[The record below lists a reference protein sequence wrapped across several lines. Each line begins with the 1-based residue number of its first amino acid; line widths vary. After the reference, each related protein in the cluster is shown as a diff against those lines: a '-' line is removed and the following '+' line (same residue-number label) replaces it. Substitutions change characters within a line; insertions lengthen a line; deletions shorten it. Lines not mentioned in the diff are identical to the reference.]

1 MIIAV
6 VGLGYVGAP
15 LAVELGK
22 HFDIIGFDTNH
33 ERIIQLREGF
43 DRTGEIIKAEFVE
56 ARITYTIDPADLRTA
71 DLIIVTVPTPVGEA
85 NVPDLTAVKLATTM
99 VGTFMKRGT
108 TVVFESTVYPG
119 VSEEVCVP
127 ILERTSKLNWKEGFW
142 VGYSPER
149 INPGDR
155 VHTLTTTTKIVAGDT
170 DRTLN
175 LLDEVYSKITRT
187 YRATTIKVAEAAKVI
202 ENTQRDVNIALVN
215 ELSQIFNRLKVDT
228 NDVIDAAA
236 SKWNFQPFRPGLVGG
251 HCISVDPYYLSH
263 KAATQGFIADVILSA
278 REVNDSMTAF
288 VASQLILLMAQ
299 QRMLGDF
306 AVVTIIGCTFK
317 ENVTDI
323 RNSKVFAVMDQLKA
337 YNLILQLVDTHADPR
352 EVKHEYGIVINA
364 ETLHPAN
371 AVIVAV
377 PHDDMV
383 AGWDD
388 IMKYGKDNDPLVV
401 LDLKAKLDRSTRPT
415 KVELWRP

>member
-22 HFDIIGFDTNH
+22 NFQVIGFDTNPD
-33 ERIIQLREGF
+33 RVMQLREGF
-43 DRTGEIIKAEFVE
+43 DHTGEIVRAEFQHSN
-56 ARITYTIDPADLRTA
+56 ITYTVDPADLGTA
-71 DLIIVTVPTPVGEA
+71 SIIIVTVPTPVGEA

-99 VGTFMKRGT
+99 VGTFMQRDT

-119 VSEEVCVP
+119 VTEEICVP
-127 ILERTSKLNWKEGFW
+127 ILERTSKYKWKESFW

-155 VHTLTTTTKIVAGDT
+155 VHTLTTTTKIVAGDC
-170 DRTLN
+170 DKTLD
-175 LLDEVYSKITRT
+175 LLDSIYSRVTQV
-187 YRATTIKVAEAAKVI
+187 YRAATIKVAEAAKVI

-215 ELSQIFNRLKVDT
+215 ELSQIFNRLGVDT

-236 SKWNFQPFRPGLVGG
+236 SKWNFQSFRPGLVGG

-278 REVNDSMTAF
+278 REVNDSMAAF

-299 QRMLGDF
+299 QRMLGQF

-323 RNSKVFAVMDQLKA
+323 RNSKVFDVMELLKA

-352 EVKHEYGIVINA
+352 QVKHEYGVVINP
-364 ETLHPAN
+364 EQLHPAD

-383 AGWDD
+383 NGWDD
-388 IMKYGKDNDPLVV
+388 IMKYGKPNGHLVV
-401 LDLKAKLDRSTRPT
+401 LDLKAKLDRLSQPT

>member
-1 MIIAV
+1 MKIAI

-22 HFDIIGFDTNH
+22 HFDVLGFDTN
-33 ERIIQLREGF
+33 EDRVMQLRERF
-43 DRTGEIIKAEFVE
+43 DHTGEIVKAEFE
-56 ARITYTIDPADLRTA
+56 DSRILYTIDPADLNEA

-99 VGTFMKRGT
+99 VGTFMKKDT
-108 TVVFESTVYPG
+108 TIVFESTVYPG
-119 VSEEVCVP
+119 VTEEICVP
-127 ILERTSKLNWKEGFW
+127 ILQRTSKFKWKESFW

-155 VHTLTTTTKIVAGDT
+155 VHTLTTTTKIVAGDCAK
-170 DRTLN
+170 TLD
-175 LLDEVYSKITRT
+175 LLDDVYGHITQT
-187 YRATTIKVAEAAKVI
+187 YRAKTIKVAEAAKVI

-215 ELSQIFNRLKVDT
+215 ELAQIFNRLGVDT

-263 KAATQGFIADVILSA
+263 KAATEGFIADVILASRA
-278 REVNDSMTAF
+278 VNDSMAAF
-288 VASQLILLMAQ
+288 IASQLILLMAQ
-299 QRMLGDF
+299 QRMLGNF

-317 ENVTDI
+317 ENVKDI
-323 RNSKVFAVMDQLKA
+323 RNSKVFDVIEQLKK
-337 YNLILQLVDTHADPR
+337 YNLILQLVDTHADAR
-352 EVKHEYGIVINA
+352 EVKHEYGIVINP
-364 ETLHPAN
+364 EIMHPAD

-383 AGWDD
+383 TGWDD
-388 IMKYGKDNDPLVV
+388 IMKYGKPNDHLVV
-401 LDLKAKLDRSTRPT
+401 LDLKAKLDRSSEPT